1 MKNQEGATMVELITA
16 VAVTGMIVTFLGT
29 AIYHIITVS
38 AYGNDKFTALHELQN
53 AAYWFNKD
61 GQEAKAATGGSQ
73 LVLTLT
79 DNSTVTYTLV
89 DTNLQRTATGQQLI
103 LARNISN
110 ATFSVDNRTATMN
123 LISAPPG
130 RNNVSENGTYMIN
143 LRPVEVES

>member
-1 MKNQEGATMVELITA
+1 MVELITA

-29 AIYHIITVS
+29 AVYHIITVS
-38 AYGNDKFTALHELQN
+38 EYGNDEFTALHELQN

-79 DNSTVTYTLV
+79 DNSTVTYMLV
-89 DTNLQRTATGQQLI
+89 DTTLQRTAAGQQII

-110 ATFSVDNRTATMN
+110 AEFSVNNRLATMS

-130 RNNVSENGTYMIN
+130 RNNVSENGTYMIY
-143 LRPVEVES
+143 LRPIEVEG